1 VFAWLLAA
9 QFTQINGR
17 FLALDNGTQGQL
29 QTLNVANHAVLY
41 SIDPK
46 LAAAMEEILFAFRN
60 AVEAD
65 CEAQTKGKRPQ
76 IGHQLG
82 SEPVPC
88 TGTGDCRMAS
98 PADDDLQRCNAQR
111 QHVLDVAYLKYL
123 AAIHAPLTMWAYE
136 KGMREESLMVRL
148 LIWDILATKVFRNI
162 QTAVLGYGQLGP
174 SYVGDPIVS
183 PHGVFITRYSA
194 HNEYMD
200 ALTRSGLVGV
210 GLYLVLYLT
219 LLYSMVMYV
228 WRGETLGATMLAL
241 AIGLVMAAGY
251 GMLHETTRYPP
262 FAILFWVLVGAVC
275 RLEAARMAGGE
286 RSAVFPRVAPASRP
300 V

>member
-1 VFAWLLAA
+1 VFAWLLAT

-17 FLALDNGTQGQL
+17 FMALDNGTQGQL
-29 QTLNVANHAVLY
+29 QTLNVTNHAVLY
-41 SIDPK
+41 GVDHK
-46 LAAAMEEILFAFRN
+46 RAAAMEEILLAFQN

-65 CEAQTKGKRPQ
+65 CEAQRKGKRPQ

-82 SEPVPC
+82 NQPASC
-88 TGTGDCRMAS
+88 IGRCRTAS
-98 PADDDLQRCNAQR
+98 PAADDLQRCNAERQR
-111 QHVLDVAYLKYL
+111 VLDAAYLKYL

-148 LIWDILATKVFRNI
+148 LIWDTLTTKVFRSI
-162 QTAVLGYGQLGP
+162 QTALLGYGQLGP

-200 ALTRSGLVGV
+200 ALTRSGLIGV
-210 GLYLVLYLT
+210 GLYLILYLT
-219 LLYSMVMYV
+219 LLYSMVMYA
-228 WRGETLGATMLAL
+228 WRGEALGATMLAL

-262 FAILFWVLVGAVC
+262 FAILFWTLVGAVC
-275 RLEAARMAGGE
+275 RLEAARVAGGE